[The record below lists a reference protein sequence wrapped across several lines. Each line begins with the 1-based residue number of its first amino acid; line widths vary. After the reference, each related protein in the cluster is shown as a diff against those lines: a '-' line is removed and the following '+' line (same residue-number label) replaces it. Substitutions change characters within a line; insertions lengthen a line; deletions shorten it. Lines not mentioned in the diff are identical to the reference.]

1 LAARLK
7 IFEDGMAGRI
17 SDGILVRASTLVQEG
32 ASQADEFALQQRF
45 LEDLQSAVGAA
56 NPGLLVPA

>member
-1 LAARLK
+1 
-7 IFEDGMAGRI
+7 MAGRI